1 METAKRI
8 SLTQWNTILN
18 NLEEQN
24 EEVEIV
30 WLDSG
35 DEWCLC
41 NDCELFEDGFKDED
55 EASHRLYMVTNA
67 TAKGIYYYDPQD
79 GRENAPLDTFKLVD
93 VYDNGTLLIFN
104 VLDGHNEVKKEYV
117 ETCQAITKERYE
129 EINKSWF
136 R

>member
-8 SLTQWNTILN
+8 DLVQWNTILN

-41 NDCELFEDGFKDED
+41 NDCELFEDGFKNED
-55 EASHRLYMVTNA
+55 EASHRLYMVEKA
-67 TAKGIYYYDPQD
+67 VERGIYFYDPQD
-79 GRENAPLDTFKLVD
+79 GREDEPIDTFKLVD
-93 VYDNGTLLIFN
+93 VYDNGKLLIHN
-104 VLDGHNEVKKEYV
+104 VLDGHQEVTSEYV
-117 ETCQAITKERYE
+117 KTCRSITE
-129 EINKSWF
+129 EEYKSINKAWY